1 MEKNITKNNIREYYI
16 NNHENIILVIEKDI
30 NKVMYNDLYNILN
43 RVLENYAKN
52 IIIHFRNST
61 KYIISNAISLMLEA
75 QKVLEFRGG
84 NMIITGLNEYAKW
97 SFKSLEAHKKI
108 KIYDDIQNAIN
119 DIKAS

>member
-61 KYIISNAISLMLEA
+61 KYIISNAISLMIEA